1 MSVATAERG
10 LTPKSVDPDGMP
22 GGIALSVALHA
33 IVGIFVVV
41 GLPVLFAPRVPEE
54 APIAVELVTLGPH
67 TRATEQNEH
76 PHEHASTKKPIEAP
90 PAPKPEPKPA
100 PPKPAPPP
108 TSTAEQSVPSPPE
121 PPKAK
126 PTPAPPQPAPAPT
139 PEPQPKPA
147 PMPKQVAQVEPPRPL
162 EKPKPPPELVKD
174 EPKPPSKQKYN
185 PALFQSLL
193 KNLATE
199 QTSPSEEGRPEPEKA
214 AGRFSSQPK
223 APLGEQLSASELAL
237 IREQIARCWNVPAGA
252 RDAKDLV
259 IEIRVVV
266 APDGTVRQATIMDQA
281 RYASDPVFRAAAESA
296 RRALFNPLCT
306 PLHLP
311 PDKYDI
317 WKDMLVN
324 FNPKDIL

>member
-10 LTPKSVDPDGMP
+10 LTPKSADPDGMP
-22 GGIALSVALHA
+22 GGIALSAALH
-33 IVGIFVVV
+33 VVIGV
-41 GLPVLFAPRVPEE
+41 LLVLGLPVLFAPKVPEE

-67 TRATEQNEH
+67 TRATELNEH
-76 PHEHASTKKPIEAP
+76 PHEHASLKKPIEAP

-100 PPKPAPPP
+100 PPKPPQPP
-108 TSTAEQSVPSPPE
+108 TSTAEQSVPAPPE
-121 PPKAK
+121 PPKPK
-126 PTPAPPQPAPAPT
+126 PAPPKPEPVTSPAPAP
-139 PEPQPKPA
+139 EPA
-147 PMPKQVAQVEPPRPL
+147 PAPKQVAQVEPPRPL
-162 EKPKPPPELVKD
+162 EKPKPPPQLAKL
-174 EPKPPSKQKYN
+174 EPKPAKNKYD

-193 KNLATE
+193 KNLATD
-199 QTSPSEEGRPEPEKA
+199 QTAPSEEGRPTPEKST
-214 AGRFSSQPK
+214 GRFSAQPK

-266 APDGTVRQATIMDQA
+266 AADGTVRDATIVDRA

>member
-10 LTPKSVDPDGMP
+10 LAPKSADPQGMP

-33 IVGIFVVV
+33 AIGLSLVL
-41 GLPVLFAPRVPEE
+41 GLPVLFAPKVPQET
-54 APIAVELVTLGPH
+54 PIAVELVTLGPQ
-67 TRATEQNEH
+67 TRATEHNEH
-76 PHEHASTKKPIEAP
+76 PREHASTEKPIEAP

-100 PPKPAPPP
+100 PPKPTPPP
-108 TSTAEQSVPSPPE
+108 TSNSEQPAPAPPE
-121 PPKAK
+121 PPKPK
-126 PTPAPPQPAPAPT
+126 PAPPQPAATPAPP
-139 PEPQPKPA
+139 PEPQPVPA
-147 PMPKQVAQVEPPRPL
+147 PKQVAAIQPPRPL
-162 EKPKPPPELVKD
+162 EKPKPPPEPAQA
-174 EPKPPSKQKYN
+174 EPKPKEKYD

-193 KNLATE
+193 KNLAAD
-199 QTSPSEEGRPEPEKA
+199 QTAPSEEGRQQPEKT
-214 AGRFSSQPK
+214 AGRFSAQPK
-223 APLGEQLSASELAL
+223 APLGDQLSASALAL
-237 IREQIARCWNVPAGA
+237 IREQIARCWNVPAGV

-259 IEIRVVV
+259 IEIRVAV
-266 APDGTVRQATIMDQA
+266 APDGTVQQATILDRS

>member
-1 MSVATAERG
+1 MSVAIAERG
-10 LTPKSVDPDGMP
+10 LTPKSADPDGMP
-22 GGIALSVALHA
+22 GGIALSAALHA
-33 IVGIFVVV
+33 IVGILLVL
-41 GLPVLFAPRVPEE
+41 GLPVLFAPKVPEE
-54 APIAVELVTLGPH
+54 APIAVSLVTIGPH
-67 TRATEQNEH
+67 TRATHRNEH

-100 PPKPAPPP
+100 PPKPAAPP
-108 TSTAEQSVPSPPE
+108 TSTAEQSVP
-121 PPKAK
+121 
-126 PTPAPPQPAPAPT
+126 TPAPPKPRPAPPKPQPAEAPAPAP
-139 PEPQPKPA
+139 KPA
-147 PMPKQVAQVEPPRPL
+147 PPPPKQVAQVQPPRPL

-174 EPKPPSKQKYN
+174 EPKPPQKEKYN

-199 QTSPSEEGRPEPEKA
+199 QPSPSEEGRPQPDKS
-214 AGRFSSQPK
+214 AGRFSAQPK
-223 APLGEQLSASELAL
+223 APLGAQLSASELAL

-266 APDGTVRQATIMDQA
+266 APDGSVQQATIVDQS

-317 WKDMLVN
+317 WKDMVVN